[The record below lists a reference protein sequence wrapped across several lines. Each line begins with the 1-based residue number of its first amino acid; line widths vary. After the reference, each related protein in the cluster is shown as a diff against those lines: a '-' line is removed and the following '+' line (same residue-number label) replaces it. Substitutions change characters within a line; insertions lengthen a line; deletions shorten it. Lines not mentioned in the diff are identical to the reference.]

1 MTRKR
6 SRRRPIHRLYR
17 RPEEPVEVPA
27 NLPPHTDREKYIA
40 FERQLR
46 VRERESLELQRHIMD
61 AIGMAKTCPRN
72 ACRRAGRCVTE
83 DVACHIEHGH
93 DLARHVYPHVRGAM
107 RRADMSYAE
116 AEAKGRK
123 R

>member
-6 SRRRPIHRLYR
+6 ERRRPIHRLYR

-46 VRERESLELQRHIMD
+46 VRERESLELQRRIMD
-61 AIGMAKTCPRN
+61 AIGMSRSCPRK

-83 DVACHIEHGH
+83 DVACHHEHRH
-93 DLARHVYPHVRGAM
+93 HLATHIYPHVRGAM
-107 RRADMSYAE
+107 RRAEMRYAAGDTKE
-116 AEAKGRK
+116 RK
-123 R
+123 K